1 MIRVMAWQSYDL
13 LRIFLCP
20 SCHLPKDSQDDRS
33 PLMKFISRILCLYA
47 VGLLVASAAPAEER
61 IWTGVNGKTF
71 RGTFLTF
78 EENRTKAVFIT
89 TTNQQLIIA
98 LENLIPADRDRLIP
112 PAAVMPPAQAP
123 AAAAGA
129 PDGGEGFKKLPIA
142 NRGLIPTL
150 KPKDFGASD
159 YEALVDAIWI
169 ALLWWEKAG
178 ILEVPG
184 RGDFEK
190 RAEKLHEELSREI
203 SQGGRSS
210 STLEEGKQGIEA
222 YFKDELE
229 DTAGCRVKIMK
240 DKPTVPL
247 IAGALTDR
255 TAVVMKMSM
264 TYDNGRDFSIAA
276 LLESLT
282 PDGNFVFHI
291 FGTRL
296 NGTVKTAA
304 DGSQEWI
311 ITNRN
316 AIPDY
321 YREQGPRFFF
331 NKDHWNGLLLMDPF
345 VYATKGKPVPLPPE
359 QPIKPA
365 QPVTPI
371 R

>member
-1 MIRVMAWQSYDL
+1 
-13 LRIFLCP
+13 
-20 SCHLPKDSQDDRS
+20 
-33 PLMKFISRILCLYA
+33 MKFIFRILCLYTF
-47 VGLLVASAAPAEER
+47 GLLVAAAAPAEER

-89 TTNQQLIIA
+89 STNQQFIIA
-98 LENLIPADRDRLIP
+98 LENLIPADRDRLTAP
-112 PAAVMPPAQAP
+112 DAGMPPVQAP
-123 AAAAGA
+123 AAAVAGA
-129 PDGGEGFKKLPIA
+129 PDGGEGFKKLPVA
-142 NRGLIPTL
+142 NRGLIPAL
-150 KPKDFGASD
+150 NPKDFGAGD

-190 RAEKLHEELSREI
+190 RAAKLHEKLSREI

-210 STLEEGKQGIEA
+210 ATLEEGKQGIEA

-264 TYDNGRDFSIAA
+264 TYDNRRDFSIAA

-282 PDGNFVFHI
+282 PDGNFVFHV

-296 NGTVKTAA
+296 NGIVKTAA

-321 YREQGPRFFF
+321 YRNQGPRFFF
-331 NKDHWNGLLLMDPF
+331 NKDQWNGLLLMDPF
-345 VYATKGKPVPLPPE
+345 VYATKGKPLPLPPA

-365 QPVTPI
+365 KPVTPI